1 MRINN
6 ATYEDC
12 IMFGEEFETS
22 NEAQNECKRN
32 KQCKGVLDSECNGKS
47 SYLCPQNSTISSN
60 NGIDSCI
67 QEKYAIGECN
77 FCVPLYRYRK
87 MLGVNSVITRFVH
100 IFSTCLFFCKID
112 PCDRLI
118 CNVTNTVCQVVF
130 ETGTPFCTCAPGFN
144 GDPAVKCGNY
154 SHFIGGDIVHTI

>member
-12 IMFGEEFETS
+12 ITFGEEFETL

-100 IFSTCLFFCKID
+100 IFSTC
-112 PCDRLI
+112 
-118 CNVTNTVCQVVF
+118 
-130 ETGTPFCTCAPGFN
+130 
-144 GDPAVKCGNY
+144 
-154 SHFIGGDIVHTI
+154 FILLYNRPLRSTHLQRH